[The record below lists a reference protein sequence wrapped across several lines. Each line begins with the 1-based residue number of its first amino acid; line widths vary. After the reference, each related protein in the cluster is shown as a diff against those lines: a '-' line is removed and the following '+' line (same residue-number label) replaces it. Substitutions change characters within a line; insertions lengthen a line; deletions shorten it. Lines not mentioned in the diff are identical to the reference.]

1 MSAALHT
8 LPAVAA
14 GGLGCRWRRR
24 RRPSATL
31 RAASSVGTASV
42 AVSVNAETQQQRQ
55 VGVEEEEKRREDAAE
70 VRTGRVVE
78 ALYDDG
84 FGGVT
89 VKDYFAAARAV
100 SSDDGGP
107 PRWFC
112 PVDAGRPAVDN
123 APLLLFLPGT
133 DGVGMGLI
141 LHHKSLGRVFEVRC
155 LHIPVNDRTPFEG
168 LLQIVENSIKYEH
181 AMSPNRP
188 IYLVGDS
195 FGGCLA
201 LSVAARDPLKMAM
214 VSVENNLSP
223 PKTLQ
228 KLSDSLTSML
238 PLLSELADII
248 PRDTLFW
255 KLKLLK
261 SGAAYAN
268 SRLHAVQAEVLLLAS
283 GNDNLLPSGE
293 EADRLFKS
301 LKNCRVRY
309 FKDNGHTLLLEDG
322 VNLLSVIK
330 GVNMYRRGRQRDPVT
345 DYIPPTLSEFKKT
358 FDEDHKLFHLALSPV
373 MLSTLKNGKI
383 VRGLTGVPDQGPV
396 LFVGYHALMGI
407 ELSPLYEEFLREKR
421 TSFRGMAHPI
431 LFGGKHESSRQELS
445 RFDTI
450 SMYGGLPVTAINMYR
465 LFERNQFV
473 LLYPGGVR
481 EALHRKGEAYKLF
494 WPDQPEFVR
503 MAARFGV
510 TIIPF
515 GFVGEDD
522 VLELVAD
529 YNDQK
534 NIPYLR
540 EWIESINREA
550 QRVRD
555 SVKGEDGNQD
565 VHIPALLPKV
575 PGRFYYLFG
584 KPIEMKGMDN
594 VVRDR
599 KSANEVYL
607 HIKSEVESLMSYL
620 KRKREEDPY
629 RSIAQRAVYQAS
641 WAMATLSLPLHSQIA
656 LWRQRRRRHDLFER
670 ISSCHQFKHAGW
682 RLQVS
687 YKGLETLY
695 DDGYQ
700 KAKDLDYYYRSLG
713 ELVEHDS
720 GPPRLFCPVDAGS
733 PIEDAPLMLYL
744 PGVDGMGMGLFMHHK
759 ALGRIFELRCMH
771 IPFHDRTP
779 FEELVEMVED
789 VVRAEHATSPNK
801 PIHLLGTSFG
811 GCIALAV
818 AARNPCIDLVLVLV
832 NPATSFEKSDIKQLL
847 SVSSPLSDRARIAI
861 TSLLNYNIDN
871 EVDMA
876 LSSMKS
882 GRHPL
887 EALNRLTSNISS
899 FLKHSNILN
908 KIPED
913 TLGWKMKLIQ
923 QAASYANCRLESV
936 SAEVLLLVSCADR
949 LLPSKSEADRL
960 QRMLPKCKVFFFENH
975 GHSLLLEYGVHVSS
989 IIKCTSLY
997 RHSRR
1002 YHRVFDYIP
1011 PSATELKEVEK
1022 AGSDLRARTCPAM
1035 FSTMGD
1041 GVEGPVLLVGNH
1053 MLLGIELISLATEF
1067 LRRKGRVLRGI
1078 AHPLLFPNKT
1088 KTWSEGHDFFDFLN
1102 LWGGVP
1108 MTYKYIYQLLAAG
1121 EFVLLYPGGHR
1132 EALHCKG
1139 EEHRLFWPDQT
1150 EFVRMAAQFN
1160 ATIVPFGVVGEDDL
1174 MELLCTFEDIRNA
1187 PFGKEIMQAYSNHL
1201 KLRDIDH
1208 EVFFPGVYL
1217 KIPGRFYYRF
1227 GKPIPTKGMQAVMT
1241 DKQAAGELYLHVKS
1255 EVKAMIAYLLE
1266 KREEDKFRSIL
1277 PRILYQLGCGHD
1289 SEIPST
1295 LLTMSMSIALHAVLP
1310 PAAATPRRRPTRL
1323 RASSTEAPA
1332 SGEKGQEDTDRKSGT
1347 GMRRR
1352 RRRAKKVQEVGLE
1365 ALYDDGFGE
1374 ATCGPP
1380 AVHAPPLLLFL
1391 PGIDGVGMELI
1402 MQHKSLGKVFEV
1414 RCLHIPVNDRTPY
1427 EGLLQIME
1435 ESVKYEHNLS
1445 PNRPIYIIGDS
1456 FGGCLALSL
1465 ASRNPE
1471 IDLVLILAILPLLE
1485 MVPSNLPVTLPH
1497 LLRYLIGDPLKMAMV
1512 SIQNNTS
1519 PQDTLESFSDSLSSM
1534 LPLLSEFG
1542 HIVRMDTLVW
1552 KLKLLM
1558 SGVDYTNSRLNA
1570 VQAEILLLASGND
1583 NLPPSGEADRLF
1595 KALKSCKVRYF
1606 RTSSDRLLMESSFN
1620 LLTVI
1625 KGASMYRQGKQRDT
1639 ITDFLPPTISEF
1651 KRTFGEDFKLLHHLL
1666 SPVMLSTLRNGKI
1679 VRGLAGVPDKG
1690 PVLLVG
1696 YHQLLAMEITSMAEE
1711 FLREKK
1717 AVLRTLAHPVFF
1729 VGNYEILRQELSFFD
1744 VVPLYG
1750 GVQVSP
1756 INTYRLFERDEF
1768 VLLYPGGIR
1777 EALHRK
1783 DEDYQLF
1790 WPDQP
1795 EFVRMA
1801 AQFGVTVIPFGCVG
1815 EDDMLEIVLDYNE
1828 LKNIPYIR
1836 ETIESFNQDCPGVR
1850 STVKGEEGNQVLH
1863 LPAVLPKLPG
1873 RLYYLFGK
1881 PIEMKGMDGVQR
1893 DRESANQLYL
1903 DIKSEV
1909 ENIMSYLKRKR
1920 EQDPYRSITARTFY
1934 QATWG
1939 VTAQIPTFEP

>member
-201 LSVAARDPLKMAM
+201 LSVAARNPQIDLVLILINPATSFAKTPLQPILPVLEAMPSELHVTVPYLLSFVMGDPLKMAM

-641 WAMATLSLPLHSQIA
+641 WGA
-656 LWRQRRRRHDLFER
+656 
-670 ISSCHQFKHAGW
+670 
-682 RLQVS
+682 
-687 YKGLETLY
+687 
-695 DDGYQ
+695 
-700 KAKDLDYYYRSLG
+700 
-713 ELVEHDS
+713 
-720 GPPRLFCPVDAGS
+720 
-733 PIEDAPLMLYL
+733 
-744 PGVDGMGMGLFMHHK
+744 
-759 ALGRIFELRCMH
+759 
-771 IPFHDRTP
+771 
-779 FEELVEMVED
+779 
-789 VVRAEHATSPNK
+789 
-801 PIHLLGTSFG
+801 
-811 GCIALAV
+811 
-818 AARNPCIDLVLVLV
+818 
-832 NPATSFEKSDIKQLL
+832 
-847 SVSSPLSDRARIAI
+847 
-861 TSLLNYNIDN
+861 
-871 EVDMA
+871 
-876 LSSMKS
+876 
-882 GRHPL
+882 
-887 EALNRLTSNISS
+887 
-899 FLKHSNILN
+899 
-908 KIPED
+908 
-913 TLGWKMKLIQ
+913 
-923 QAASYANCRLESV
+923 
-936 SAEVLLLVSCADR
+936 SAEV
-949 LLPSKSEADRL
+949 
-960 QRMLPKCKVFFFENH
+960 
-975 GHSLLLEYGVHVSS
+975 
-989 IIKCTSLY
+989 
-997 RHSRR
+997 
-1002 YHRVFDYIP
+1002 
-1011 PSATELKEVEK
+1011 
-1022 AGSDLRARTCPAM
+1022 
-1035 FSTMGD
+1035 
-1041 GVEGPVLLVGNH
+1041 
-1053 MLLGIELISLATEF
+1053 
-1067 LRRKGRVLRGI
+1067 
-1078 AHPLLFPNKT
+1078 
-1088 KTWSEGHDFFDFLN
+1088 
-1102 LWGGVP
+1102 
-1108 MTYKYIYQLLAAG
+1108 
-1121 EFVLLYPGGHR
+1121 
-1132 EALHCKG
+1132 
-1139 EEHRLFWPDQT
+1139 
-1150 EFVRMAAQFN
+1150 
-1160 ATIVPFGVVGEDDL
+1160 
-1174 MELLCTFEDIRNA
+1174 
-1187 PFGKEIMQAYSNHL
+1187 
-1201 KLRDIDH
+1201 
-1208 EVFFPGVYL
+1208 
-1217 KIPGRFYYRF
+1217 
-1227 GKPIPTKGMQAVMT
+1227 
-1241 DKQAAGELYLHVKS
+1241 
-1255 EVKAMIAYLLE
+1255 
-1266 KREEDKFRSIL
+1266 
-1277 PRILYQLGCGHD
+1277 
-1289 SEIPST
+1289 
-1295 LLTMSMSIALHAVLP
+1295 
-1310 PAAATPRRRPTRL
+1310 
-1323 RASSTEAPA
+1323 
-1332 SGEKGQEDTDRKSGT
+1332 
-1347 GMRRR
+1347 
-1352 RRRAKKVQEVGLE
+1352 
-1365 ALYDDGFGE
+1365 
-1374 ATCGPP
+1374 
-1380 AVHAPPLLLFL
+1380 
-1391 PGIDGVGMELI
+1391 
-1402 MQHKSLGKVFEV
+1402 
-1414 RCLHIPVNDRTPY
+1414 
-1427 EGLLQIME
+1427 
-1435 ESVKYEHNLS
+1435 
-1445 PNRPIYIIGDS
+1445 
-1456 FGGCLALSL
+1456 
-1465 ASRNPE
+1465 
-1471 IDLVLILAILPLLE
+1471 
-1485 MVPSNLPVTLPH
+1485 
-1497 LLRYLIGDPLKMAMV
+1497 
-1512 SIQNNTS
+1512 
-1519 PQDTLESFSDSLSSM
+1519 
-1534 LPLLSEFG
+1534 
-1542 HIVRMDTLVW
+1542 
-1552 KLKLLM
+1552 
-1558 SGVDYTNSRLNA
+1558 
-1570 VQAEILLLASGND
+1570 
-1583 NLPPSGEADRLF
+1583 
-1595 KALKSCKVRYF
+1595 
-1606 RTSSDRLLMESSFN
+1606 
-1620 LLTVI
+1620 
-1625 KGASMYRQGKQRDT
+1625 
-1639 ITDFLPPTISEF
+1639 
-1651 KRTFGEDFKLLHHLL
+1651 
-1666 SPVMLSTLRNGKI
+1666 
-1679 VRGLAGVPDKG
+1679 
-1690 PVLLVG
+1690 
-1696 YHQLLAMEITSMAEE
+1696 
-1711 FLREKK
+1711 
-1717 AVLRTLAHPVFF
+1717 
-1729 VGNYEILRQELSFFD
+1729 
-1744 VVPLYG
+1744 
-1750 GVQVSP
+1750 
-1756 INTYRLFERDEF
+1756 
-1768 VLLYPGGIR
+1768 
-1777 EALHRK
+1777 
-1783 DEDYQLF
+1783 
-1790 WPDQP
+1790 
-1795 EFVRMA
+1795 
-1801 AQFGVTVIPFGCVG
+1801 
-1815 EDDMLEIVLDYNE
+1815 
-1828 LKNIPYIR
+1828 
-1836 ETIESFNQDCPGVR
+1836 
-1850 STVKGEEGNQVLH
+1850 
-1863 LPAVLPKLPG
+1863 
-1873 RLYYLFGK
+1873 
-1881 PIEMKGMDGVQR
+1881 
-1893 DRESANQLYL
+1893 
-1903 DIKSEV
+1903 
-1909 ENIMSYLKRKR
+1909 
-1920 EQDPYRSITARTFY
+1920 
-1934 QATWG
+1934 
-1939 VTAQIPTFEP
+1939 PTFEP